1 MTPNAMAV
9 FLRRAAKSR
18 RATTAILLALLTI
31 VTRWL
36 AAPFQR
42 GSYEYQFD
50 GLLDTCVKPWQFFT
64 GQAVAGGDNCYLS
77 FATSYFAS
85 TAFGYSVE
93 VLQGVEIAA
102 AAVCYGMIFLALERM
117 IGWASALRTV
127 VLLIATLPFISH
139 SVLPTNMHT
148 ALWGFSGA
156 LYALTMPPSLRRD
169 LVLASFCTLALFG
182 YAAGVVTVA
191 PLVLGHIVLF
201 RSAWPFRRMASAAL
215 LAAAGVGLVAAAR
228 GAFTGSGDL
237 SRWAI
242 DEIGLPPLAE
252 YAATLEIILRDLFI
266 SADTWYALGY
276 GHPYFSAPVVVLL
289 IAAAACSLVGAA
301 RAQTAEGAQP
311 DDRNCG
317 QRVRWISLFL
327 LTFLLAIGIVSINPR
342 YPGVRRVFPAAILML
357 AVAASAPALVPRG
370 RLLPLLFNA
379 IFVVAVGSA
388 VGTSWVAVGRLWQ
401 APPESVWTRLSSSIA
416 RRLESVEKP
425 HVVAVDATLEP
436 SLDRV
441 LCGLHMDR
449 KTRGKVAAMVGY
461 DGSTEAGLQIWR
473 NGNPSA
479 SIDISDLPSA
489 PLLVVSGTR
498 ERAELLSTAVERA
511 DAASSRTT
519 VTLVIR
525 R

>member
-1 MTPNAMAV
+1 MTTV
-9 FLRRAAKSR
+9 
-18 RATTAILLALLTI
+18 LLVVLTI

-77 FATSYFAS
+77 FATSSFAS
-85 TAFGYSVE
+85 AAFGYSVE
-93 VLQGVEIAA
+93 VLQGVQIAVAA
-102 AAVCYGMIFLALERM
+102 ACYGMIFLALDRM
-117 IGWASALRTV
+117 LGWATALRTV

-156 LYALTMPPSLRRD
+156 LYALTMRPSLRRD

-201 RSAWPFRRMASAAL
+201 RSAWPLRRMASAAA

-228 GAFTGSGDL
+228 RAFTGTGDL

-242 DEIGLPPLAE
+242 DEIGVPPLAE
-252 YAATLEIILRDLFI
+252 YAATLKIILRDLFV

-276 GHPYFSAPVVVLL
+276 GYPYFSMPVVLLL
-289 IAAAACSLVGAA
+289 IAAAAFSLLGSPT
-301 RAQTAEGAQP
+301 AQTAEGQL
-311 DDRNCG
+311 DEQNYD
-317 QRVRWISLFL
+317 QRVRARWISLFL
-327 LTFLLAIGIVSINPR
+327 LTFVLAIAIVSINPR

-370 RLLPLLFNA
+370 RLLPLLCNA
-379 IFVVAVGSA
+379 IFMVAVGSA
-388 VGTSWVAVGRLWQ
+388 IGTSWVVVGRLWH
-401 APPESVWTRLSSSIA
+401 APPESFWTSLSSSIA
-416 RRLESVEKP
+416 KRLESVETP
-425 HVVAVDATLEP
+425 YVVAVDATLER

-441 LCGLHMDR
+441 FCGLHMER
-449 KTRGKVAAMVGY
+449 KIREKVAAMIGY
-461 DGSTEAGLQIWR
+461 DGSGEADLQIWR

-479 SIDISDLPSA
+479 SIDVADLPSA
-489 PLLVVSGTR
+489 PLLVVSGSS
-498 ERAELLSTAVERA
+498 ERAELLRTAVQRA
-511 DAASSRTT
+511 DAASTRPT
-519 VTLVIR
+519 VTLVIPR
-525 R
+525 